1 MAFRGTCLHPLLW
14 RQIPCHHISSWFQPL
29 KAAIYWCVVAEL
41 ASGLTR
47 SSPVP
52 RTLSPPSP
60 PNALIPVFLAT
71 VLNLMLMQSERPL
84 ALFRLPSSAP
94 SVFALQSSTA
104 GLHLLSS
111 RLWASLV
118 FLLPLLLYCSC
129 CWDAGLSADVAWQ
142 VMWSEVQCIIM
153 LSENITMETSQ
164 SSAITLGS
172 RFILLCTEL
181 LIWNLTLWQLERFH
195 FFTNHHSGLLK
206 KSSLKT
212 YWQKNPSG
220 FITTTVFLVV
230 WFIFSCWAGV
240 RLCIF

>member
-1 MAFRGTCLHPLLW
+1 MCLRPLLW
-14 RQIPCHHISSWFQPL
+14 RQIPCHHISSAL
-29 KAAIYWCVVAEL
+29 KNCVKYVVAEL

-47 SSPVP
+47 SSPAP

-60 PNALIPVFLAT
+60 LNALIPVFLAT

-94 SVFALQSSTA
+94 SVFGLQSSTV

-129 CWDAGLSADVAWQ
+129 CWDAGLSVDVAWR
-142 VMWSEVQCIIM
+142 VMRSEIQCIIM

-164 SSAITLGS
+164 STAITLGS
-172 RFILLCTEL
+172 CFILLCTEL
-181 LIWNLTLWQLERFH
+181 LMWNLTLWQLERLH
-195 FFTNHHSGLLK
+195 
-206 KSSLKT
+206 
-212 YWQKNPSG
+212 
-220 FITTTVFLVV
+220 
-230 WFIFSCWAGV
+230 
-240 RLCIF
+240 